1 MYYQTN
7 PKNQNQNQNQANYA
21 QNYVYPT
28 TNTHAQVTANNQYQY
43 PTYTAQPNQLRAQP
57 QYQNIQ
63 NVQPIQNY
71 ANAQIHQHHKMPN
84 QPIQT
89 APQQIQTAQHIQT
102 TKPVQNAQNI
112 QYVQVPGKN
121 NGYVQYAQ
129 PVQYVQPGQ
138 HNQYNIKTNA
148 FDGKQQVKAQ
158 MPNQVVNQVIP
169 NQPQLIQNQ
178 PQGIP
183 NQPQLIPNQPKLI
196 QNQTKTILNQPQ
208 VIQNQP
214 QVIQNQPQIYQNPNL
229 IQTVQV
235 ANQMVQPQHNK
246 LIFKAPKPLSN
257 SHRNPQM
264 SPNLGPVNVQN
275 TPHTEIQ
282 KGFEQN
288 QQTNNQHFANNTT
301 MMNNQTVNPVDNKN
315 KIEPKLQMPTEDKSK
330 QKKTASFM
338 TVNSLAVLPYTN
350 YPNAEFSKKPFLNIS
365 GYASNTYNGKIKNY
379 NEDTVKVQY
388 KVEKA
393 YSVNGKEY
401 KAFIS
406 YFGIFDG
413 HGGDNCSLFLK
424 NNLDLILFKQT
435 MFPNNIIESVRET
448 FKTAENKFKQLAVQ
462 GTHLND
468 KSGSCAVIALI
479 VNDVLYSIN
488 LGDSRGL
495 YSKDS
500 GKEFWQITRD
510 HKPNDPKEQKR
521 IEKAGGKVYYANKTI
536 INGVEVTLKEE
547 QFGPGFK
554 FPYRLAPGG
563 LAVSLIF

>member
-7 PKNQNQNQNQANYA
+7 PKNHNQNQANYV
-21 QNYVYPT
+21 QNYAYPT

-43 PTYTAQPNQLRAQP
+43 PTYTVQQNQLRAQP

-71 ANAQIHQHHKMPN
+71 ANNQIHQHHKMPK

-138 HNQYNIKTNA
+138 HNQYNIKTNVI
-148 FDGKQQVKAQ
+148 DGKQQVKAQ
-158 MPNQVVNQVIP
+158 MPNHVVNQVIP
-169 NQPQLIQNQ
+169 NQPQLIPNQ
-178 PQGIP
+178 PQAIP
-183 NQPQLIPNQPKLI
+183 NQPQLIPNQPQLIPNQPQLI

-208 VIQNQP
+208 V
-214 QVIQNQPQIYQNPNL
+214 YQNPNL
-229 IQTVQV
+229 VQTVQV
-235 ANQMVQPQHNK
+235 GNQMVQPQPNK
-246 LIFKAPKPLSN
+246 LIFKAPKPLST

-264 SPNLGPVNVQN
+264 SPTLGQVTVQN
-275 TPHTEIQ
+275 PPHTELQ

-350 YPNAEFSKKPFLNIS
+350 YPDAEFSKKPFLNIS

-401 KAFIS
+401 SIKHLLVILVSSMDMEGIIVA
-406 YFGIFDG
+406 YF
-413 HGGDNCSLFLK
+413 
-424 NNLDLILFKQT
+424 
-435 MFPNNIIESVRET
+435 
-448 FKTAENKFKQLAVQ
+448 
-462 GTHLND
+462 
-468 KSGSCAVIALI
+468 
-479 VNDVLYSIN
+479 
-488 LGDSRGL
+488 
-495 YSKDS
+495 
-500 GKEFWQITRD
+500 
-510 HKPNDPKEQKR
+510 
-521 IEKAGGKVYYANKTI
+521 
-536 INGVEVTLKEE
+536 
-547 QFGPGFK
+547 
-554 FPYRLAPGG
+554 
-563 LAVSLIF
+563 